1 MGWLNLSERL
11 AQFSRNSGATKAKSP
26 ARSGSELSDEEKDEI
41 YNNIRMLLRLI
52 DYPIPTITIGQD
64 TDEESVA
71 DIFVRVNSGGVKLNE
86 TDFILTLLSLVNNDL
101 RKQIEKFCEEALK
114 PTKSGSPYNQLF
126 EPKPHQIIRTVMAY
140 GFDRARLKYAYMLL
154 RGKNFETEKYDK
166 ELQEGYF
173 NTLEIKLNDVL
184 SLDNWHE
191 FINCIRAAGY
201 ISDELILAENNMV
214 YTYVM
219 YLIGKKRFGI
229 KDQKVLRKYI
239 SRWYYM
245 VSVSAYYSSSTE
257 STVQSDLNELK
268 TFNSEKDF
276 LEFIDIKI
284 GQVFTDDYF
293 EITLPSRMNTSST
306 NSPAW
311 KAYCAA
317 QVLLETKA
325 LFSTVSIGSLF
336 GPGGS
341 GKKKSVEKHHLFP
354 KAFLTSQGYG
364 TDVMRN
370 QIANFEYIEWGDN
383 NTISDKSPEVYWTEM
398 IGNKTPEE
406 IKQIRTKHALPE
418 NWEEMDYEQFLEE
431 RRSLM
436 AKVIREGYD
445 ILL

>member
-1 MGWLNLSERL
+1 MNLVICDHLRIDTHALFGHGISESIRSKFPYILGWLNLSERL

-184 SLDNWHE
+184 SLDNWH
-191 FINCIRAAGY
+191 
-201 ISDELILAENNMV
+201 
-214 YTYVM
+214 
-219 YLIGKKRFGI
+219 
-229 KDQKVLRKYI
+229 
-239 SRWYYM
+239 
-245 VSVSAYYSSSTE
+245 
-257 STVQSDLNELK
+257 
-268 TFNSEKDF
+268 
-276 LEFIDIKI
+276 
-284 GQVFTDDYF
+284 
-293 EITLPSRMNTSST
+293 
-306 NSPAW
+306 
-311 KAYCAA
+311 
-317 QVLLETKA
+317 
-325 LFSTVSIGSLF
+325 
-336 GPGGS
+336 
-341 GKKKSVEKHHLFP
+341 
-354 KAFLTSQGYG
+354 
-364 TDVMRN
+364 
-370 QIANFEYIEWGDN
+370 
-383 NTISDKSPEVYWTEM
+383 
-398 IGNKTPEE
+398 
-406 IKQIRTKHALPE
+406 
-418 NWEEMDYEQFLEE
+418 
-431 RRSLM
+431 
-436 AKVIREGYD
+436 
-445 ILL
+445 